1 MGIEL
6 GRLRVRRSV
15 LIDAAPAVV
24 WGHFETFDRMS
35 AWFGIGHT
43 LERFEPAV
51 GGRVELS
58 VEIGGERRPFGGA
71 VLVWETGRELTFED
85 NWFVDPW
92 PLPTFIT
99 IRLAPV
105 FEGTHVELFHHGFER
120 LGATAAAEHLG
131 YEDGLTPFQVVRSSP
146 SGSLRIP
153 LRTIGRVAWHHW
165 ENRHVP
171 TDHIADA
178 HPDRGLRHHV

>member
-131 YEDGLTPFQVVRSSP
+131 YEDGWGV
-146 SGSLRIP
+146 
-153 LRTIGRVAWHHW
+153 WHLKALKSIVEGDTLLSH
-165 ENRHVP
+165 
-171 TDHIADA
+171 
-178 HPDRGLRHHV
+178 